1 MADLFDI
8 AAAGAFL
15 GLVGWAVADG
25 LDYAENPTA
34 VLKEAATGGAGVVA
48 AIRAVLGSGAAGCRG
63 SANPDLALAVA
74 SKWGPQFGCP
84 TKTLMTIA
92 SIESGYRPACAELSP
107 RALSRGGAFGMWQQ
121 TLNTASGHAR
131 ALASSPDPDVQAT
144 LRKWTGVGV
153 DLFDADLCG
162 MFAARQLG
170 QATAEFGDDIAKV
183 AGAYHQ
189 GAGKIRAM
197 IAAGKAIPA
206 ELPPHGKTY
215 VTRALST
222 AAQIG

>member
-1 MADLFDI
+1 VADLFEM

-25 LDYAENPTA
+25 IDFAPRPTA
-34 VLKEAATGGAGVVA
+34 YLKGGCKSAAD
-48 AIRAVLGSGAAGCRG
+48 
-63 SANPDLALAVA
+63 PDGALAVA
-74 SKWGPQFGCP
+74 SKWGPHFGCP
-84 TKTLMTIA
+84 VKTLMIIGA
-92 SIESGYRPACAELSP
+92 IESGYRSGCSELSP
-107 RALSRGGAFGMWQQ
+107 RAMARGGAFGMWQQ
-121 TLNTASGHAR
+121 TANTAAGHAR
-131 ALASSPDPDVQAT
+131 ALASSPDADVQAT
-144 LRKWTGVGV
+144 LRKWTGIGT
-153 DLFDADLCG
+153 DLFDPDLCG

-189 GAGKIRAM
+189 GSGKIRAM
-197 IAAGKAIPA
+197 IAAAKAIPD

-215 VTRALST
+215 VTRALET